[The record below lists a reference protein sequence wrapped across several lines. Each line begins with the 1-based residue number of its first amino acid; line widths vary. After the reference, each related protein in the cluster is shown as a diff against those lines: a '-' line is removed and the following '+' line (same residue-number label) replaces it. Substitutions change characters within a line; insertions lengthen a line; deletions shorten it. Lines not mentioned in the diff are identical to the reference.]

1 MFMKNPNTKSLLEK
15 AEFEHRCFHPT
26 SNSQRQFAYRC
37 TKVGTL
43 VRVFPGLYARTE
55 YWQNLYT
62 AEQIRH
68 IAFSLIDIHP
78 DWKFTGVTAAALIG
92 YDVVNDYNHI
102 TYDYKTDYKSDK
114 NHDRAKKLQSN
125 LTPIYVR
132 TVTRKSA
139 NDNPLLRRINATGR
153 EMDCTSDDVRIVR
166 ESEGSVGRFD
176 MLPHLSDKVDYEVR
190 KHIVDK
196 STMLFDVAN
205 SMDFRSALSIFD
217 SAARD
222 NVDFA
227 KVISIC
233 ESRYSTSY
241 INNGKN
247 VAASTT
253 SDLLESAFF
262 GNGFESRVDKF
273 LSLRRLC
280 YFASRLSENGG
291 ESFARGTMISLGF
304 MVPQL
309 QHEFILPRSG
319 GKYRCDF
326 LWRLSDDKLIVGEFD
341 GRSKYY
347 VDSDNPSHTNVDFNS
362 SCDNRMLRKSY
373 DTNVINR
380 NIDRQA
386 EREVLLMK
394 ECGVSRIVRFT
405 IADIINPKR
414 VESKLIDAGVPRIIK
429 ML

>member
-1 MFMKNPNTKSLLEK
+1 MKKSNVKSMLEK
-15 AEFEHRCFHPT
+15 AEFEHRCFHPI
-26 SNSQRQFAYRC
+26 SNSQRQCVYRY
-37 TKVGTL
+37 TRAGSL

-68 IAFSLIDIHP
+68 IAFSLMDIHP

-92 YDVVNDYNHI
+92 YDVVNDYDHI
-102 TYDYKTDYKSDK
+102 TYDYKTDYKTDK
-114 NHDRAKKLQSN
+114 NSDCVKMLPSQSI
-125 LTPIYVR
+125 PIYVR
-132 TVTRKSA
+132 TITRKSA

-166 ESEGSVGRFD
+166 GREGSGGRFVV
-176 MLPHLSDKVDYEVR
+176 LSHLSDNIDYGVR
-190 KHIVDK
+190 SHIVDK

-205 SMDFRSALSIFD
+205 SMNFRSALSIFD

-233 ESRYSTSY
+233 ESRYSTSD
-241 INNGKN
+241 INNYKS
-247 VAASTT
+247 VSAATT
-253 SDLLESAFF
+253 SDLFESTFF
-262 GNGFESRVDKF
+262 GSCCETRIDKF

-280 YFASRLSENGG
+280 CFANRLSENGG

-304 MVPQL
+304 MVPEL
-309 QHEFILPRSG
+309 QREFILPHSG

-326 LWRLSDDKLIVGEFD
+326 LWRLPNAELIVGEFD
-341 GRSKYY
+341 GHSKYY
-347 VDSDNPSHTNVDFNS
+347 VDFDNPSHTNVDFNS

-373 DTNVINR
+373 NPSVINR

-386 EREVLLMK
+386 EREALLMK

-405 IADIINPKR
+405 ISDIVNPKR

>member
-1 MFMKNPNTKSLLEK
+1 MKNSNTKSLLEK
-15 AEFEHRCFHPT
+15 AEFEHRCFHPIC
-26 SNSQRQFAYRC
+26 NSQRQCAYRY
-37 TKVGTL
+37 TKAGML

-68 IAFSLIDIHP
+68 IAFSLMDIHP

-92 YDVVNDYNHI
+92 YDVVNDYDHI
-102 TYDYKTDYKSDK
+102 TYDCKTDYKSDK
-114 NHDRAKKLQSN
+114 NHDCAKKLQSN

-153 EMDCTSDDVRIVR
+153 EMDGTSDDVRIVR
-166 ESEGSVGRFD
+166 EREGSGGRFA

-205 SMDFRSALSIFD
+205 SMNFRSALSIFD

-227 KVISIC
+227 KVIAIC

-247 VAASTT
+247 VSASTT
-253 SDLLESAFF
+253 SDLLESTFF
-262 GNGFESRVDKF
+262 GKGFEFRVDKL

-326 LWRLSDDKLIVGEFD
+326 LWRLPDGKLIVGEFD
-341 GRSKYY
+341 GHSKYY
-347 VDSDNPSHTNVDFNS
+347 VDSDNPSHVNIDFNS

-414 VESKLIDAGVPRIIK
+414 VESKLIAAGVPRIIK